1 MRRRQTLKELP
12 PLWKG
17 QKQRNKREGERKG
30 RRGKRNWD
38 PVDVRLTSHH
48 ELIFYSVS
56 SLLCNKFFLKILKMS
71 MEYTTLKQISRDKD
85 NSKLKVRV
93 LRMWD
98 AINIAN
104 NHDLISLD
112 MILVDKEG
120 TLIHA
125 SIRKNLA
132 QSFRPQLNEGSIYT
146 ITNFLVEENKGNY
159 RPVHNQLKILFNST
173 TSVSKLNGF
182 DHSIPQSKFE
192 FADYGTIASR
202 CYDNTYLTDVIGIL
216 DYIGGIEEIKTRGR
230 PTKMRNIQM
239 LLEENKSIRTTLWG
253 NTTHQIDNDFYKTNK
268 GPFILIVTS
277 TIVKSFRGEYQL
289 SSTFATK
296 LYVNLDIPE
305 VAEIRNKYT
314 TMNITVKDILPKELP
329 KPQDEELG
337 LHNKKTV
344 AEIKNLEWNSNTK
357 DLLVTCNAKIIN
369 INNKYGWYYVA
380 CLICKTKVK
389 QVKGALW
396 CERCKNQPKFAVP
409 SYRIQVQ
416 VQDET
421 GSTTFILFNKGAE
434 RIISKT
440 AKELAEMQ
448 EEILKLDGNT
458 IPKEIEKIVGNEYLF
473 QLHLDEY
480 NLKYGKEN
488 YTVSKIL
495 DIEISHEKNDS
506 CKVEEH
512 QRKGGRGKRNWD
524 RVDVRAAGH
533 RDSATKFL
541 LKDTIEEIVKNSR
554 KDKYIA
560 SPKAEIGQTSVERPE
575 RIPLQMLQKCQ
586 KSAKQNPAK
595 KKKN

>member
-12 PLWKG
+12 PLWRG

-38 PVDVRLTSHH
+38 PVDVRPTSHH

-93 LRMWD
+93 IRMWD

-132 QSFRPQLNEGSIYT
+132 QN
-146 ITNFLVEENKGNY
+146 
-159 RPVHNQLKILFNST
+159 
-173 TSVSKLNGF
+173 
-182 DHSIPQSKFE
+182 
-192 FADYGTIASR
+192 
-202 CYDNTYLTDVIGIL
+202 VIGIL
-216 DYIGGIEEIKTRGR
+216 DYIGAIEEIKTRGR

-305 VAEIRNKYT
+305 VAKIRNKYT
-314 TMNITVKDILPKELP
+314 TMNIT
-329 KPQDEELG
+329 
-337 LHNKKTV
+337 
-344 AEIKNLEWNSNTK
+344 NLEWNSNTK
-357 DLLVTCNAKIIN
+357 DLLLTCNAKIIN

-389 QVKGALW
+389 QVNGVLW

-421 GSTTFILFNKGAE
+421 GSTTFILFDKGAE

-440 AKELAEMQ
+440 AKELAETQ
-448 EEILKLDGNT
+448 EEIFKLDGNT
-458 IPKEIEKIVGNEYLF
+458 IPKEIEKIIGNEYLF

-495 DIEISHEKNDS
+495 EIEISHEQNDS

-512 QRKGGRGKRNWD
+512 
-524 RVDVRAAGH
+524 
-533 RDSATKFL
+533 
-541 LKDTIEEIVKNSR
+541 
-554 KDKYIA
+554 
-560 SPKAEIGQTSVERPE
+560 
-575 RIPLQMLQKCQ
+575 
-586 KSAKQNPAK
+586 
-595 KKKN
+595 

>member
-56 SLLCNKFFLKILKMS
+56 SLLCNKFFLK
-71 MEYTTLKQISRDKD
+71 
-85 NSKLKVRV
+85 
-93 LRMWD
+93 
-98 AINIAN
+98 
-104 NHDLISLD
+104 
-112 MILVDKEG
+112 G

-541 LKDTIEEIVKNSR
+541 LKYRKDKDKLNVKGFKRGLTCIVKQDTIEEIVKNSR